1 MEGIFAEILNMSM
14 ISCIVIVAVMI
25 IRQIFRRAPKA
36 FFCIL
41 WAFVGFRLICPFTLQ
56 SVLCLIPDSQPITE
70 KVFLQENI
78 PVKSESPTEKYEMS
92 VPQIPPEKIHDNTE
106 VQNDGKQPVYSV
118 PTEENKTEVSLTETL
133 QTPQVNNEFLH
144 FIPYIWAAGAALMF
158 FGALIRYFLLIRR
171 LQGIDAD
178 ESGIYYSDRVDT
190 PFILGVISPKIYLP
204 YGTGETDKEYIL
216 AHEQAHIHRLD
227 YLWKPIGF
235 AILCLHWFNPFV
247 WVAFHLFCKD
257 IELACDERVVRDYS
271 PEKRKAYSH
280 TLVNFSVQQK
290 ALNYLPLG
298 FGESGVKE
306 RVVNVLSYKKSTF
319 WVIVACVVVAMGI
332 SVFLMTNPISSKND
346 LTEKE
351 NSVTAMTNTKKE
363 SFYTNIYSEKYT
375 QITQL
380 MNQIINDNLDKE
392 TIDEKKQIIYD
403 IVNQYEYPQQIENMK
418 KFVDYV
424 FGVIESL
431 DKKGRLNE
439 QRNNYAKKIN
449 EQYSNL
455 SEEQVNEIITLRFL
469 QPYPIKSYPY
479 LELKIAGIIDDSYQ
493 KLTVDVIK
501 EIIREAKNNAMGISY
516 IKSQCENIQN
526 YPDMKFDALS
536 LNTDYSDYVIYISNN
551 NNNIIKIEGNEVLFR
566 QIDDND
572 RVVHEETL
580 YSPSEQTV
588 YDAFNEELAEKRKIS
603 SENTESA
610 VEKAAQ
616 FLSKYPE
623 LKNNYPNVYDILEKC
638 MKSYP
643 DLSDEQY
650 KELLEVR
657 RSDGWLYFP
666 YKEAVI
672 VGERD
677 SSSPRMT
684 LEDAKKV
691 IEENRDSGFA
701 IIVYKLSEIQPPD
714 QTGGSG
720 GFTTHFFLDD
730 DGNERIVAIYVHL
743 EQQNEI
749 HYYHNGIDE
758 LLYPVSNE
766 VTNFLEKYPEL
777 KNQYDKAESIL
788 DKCMKLYPNLSDE
801 QYKGNTE

>member
-14 ISCIVIVAVMI
+14 ISCIVIVAVMM
-25 IRQIFRRAPKA
+25 IRRIFRRAPKA

-56 SVLCLIPDSQPITE
+56 SVLCLIPDSQPMIE
-70 KVFLQENI
+70 EVFLQETV
-78 PVKSESPTEKYEMS
+78 PVKSEFPTEKYETS
-92 VPQIPPEKIHDNTE
+92 LPQIPHNNTE
-106 VQNDGKQPVYSV
+106 VQNDGKTPVYSV
-118 PTEENKTEVSLTETL
+118 PTEENKPEVSLTETL
-133 QTPQVNNEFLH
+133 QTPQENNRFLH
-144 FIPYIWAAGAALMF
+144 FIPYIWSAGTILMF
-158 FGALIRYFLLIRR
+158 VGALIRYFLLIRR
-171 LQGIDAD
+171 LHGSVAD
-178 ESGIYYSDRVDT
+178 ENGIYYSDKIDT

-204 YGTGETDKEYIL
+204 CGTGETDKEYIL
-216 AHEQAHIHRLD
+216 AHEKAHLHRLD
-227 YLWKPIGF
+227 YLWKPTGF
-235 AILCLHWFNPFV
+235 VILCLHWFNPLV
-247 WVAFHLFCKD
+247 WAAFRLFCKD

-271 PEKRKAYSH
+271 QEKRKAYSH

-306 RVVNVLSYKKSTF
+306 RVVNVLSYKKPAF
-319 WVIVACVVVAMGI
+319 WVIMICIIVIAGI

-479 LELKIAGIIDDSYQ
+479 LELKTAGIIDDSYQ

-551 NNNIIKIEGNEVLFR
+551 NNNIIKIEGNEIMFY

-572 RVVHEETL
+572 FVV
-580 YSPSEQTV
+580 Y
-588 YDAFNEELAEKRKIS
+588 EEL
-603 SENTESA
+603 
-610 VEKAAQ
+610 
-616 FLSKYPE
+616 LY
-623 LKNNYPNVYDILEKC
+623 
-638 MKSYP
+638 
-643 DLSDEQY
+643 LSDEMIT
-650 KELLEVR
+650 K
-657 RSDGWLYFP
+657 SDKSTNFP
-666 YKEAVI
+666 L
-672 VGERD
+672 
-677 SSSPRMT
+677 RMT
-684 LEDAKKV
+684 LDDAKKV
-691 IEENRDSGFA
+691 IEENRDNDFDS
-701 IIVYKLSEIQPPD
+701 IVEKLAKIRPAD
-714 QTGGSG
+714 YVGGSG
-720 GFTTHFFLDD
+720 TTTAQFFLDD
-730 DGNERIVAIYVHL
+730 DGNERIIASYSGRKIF
-743 EQQNEI
+743 
-749 HYYHNGIDE
+749 YYHSGE
-758 LLYPVSNE
+758 YEPLYMEMTRLIPYS
-766 VTNFLEKYPEL
+766 
-777 KNQYDKAESIL
+777 
-788 DKCMKLYPNLSDE
+788 
-801 QYKGNTE
+801 